1 MTVKELKDKLSR
13 YPDDMEVRVA
23 INHMIRP
30 ITKVTHGIDMDTNKT
45 SVWLCDDGPF
55 GAYCDVLR

>member
-30 ITKVTHGIDMDTNKT
+30 ITKVTHGIDMDTNKA
-45 SVWLCDDGPF
+45 SVWLCDDGRF
-55 GAYCDVLR
+55 KTKGD

>member
-1 MTVKELKDKLSR
+1 MTVKELKDELSR
-13 YPDDMEVRVA
+13 YPDDMEVRIA

-45 SVWLCDDGPF
+45 SVWLCDDERCKVH
-55 GAYCDVLR
+55 CDAFR

>member
-1 MTVKELKDKLSR
+1 MTVKELKDKLSC
-13 YPDDMEVRVA
+13 YDDNMEVRVA

-45 SVWLCDDGPF
+45 SVWLCDDGHF
-55 GAYCDVLR
+55 GAYCNVLR

>member
-1 MTVKELKDKLSR
+1 MTVKELKDWLSC

-30 ITKVTHGIDMDTNKT
+30 ITKVTHGIDMDTNKA
-45 SVWLCDDGPF
+45 SVWLCDDKRF
-55 GAYCDVLR
+55 KTKED

>member
-1 MTVKELKDKLSR
+1 MTVKELRNWLS
-13 YPDDMEVRVA
+13 YYADDMEVKVA

-30 ITKVTHGIDMDTNKT
+30 ITKVTHGIDMDTNKA
-45 SVWLCDDGPF
+45 SVWLCDDGLF

>member
-1 MTVKELKDKLSR
+1 MTVKELKNWLSC
-13 YPDDMEVRVA
+13 YNDDMEVEVA

-30 ITKVTHGIDMDTNKT
+30 ITKVTHGIDMDTSKA
-45 SVWLCDDGPF
+45 SVWLCDDGLF

>member
-1 MTVKELKDKLSR
+1 MTVKELKDKLSC
-13 YPDDMEVRVA
+13 YDDNMEVRVA

-45 SVWLCDDGPF
+45 SVWLCDDERFKGKE
-55 GAYCDVLR
+55 D